1 MAVSNLER
9 VGKALELLNKG
20 LQPFVEREL
29 KTAYRDRWI
38 VEIEPSLHDTQRP
51 AAKAKGQALQWDTQ
65 ALLVVM
71 WDHWNAVFKNTL
83 GQAERTLV
91 SELRE
96 VRNRWAHQKAFT
108 TDDAYR
114 ALDSMVRL
122 LNAVSAPE
130 PAEAID
136 RIRQEVLRQRYE
148 EHVRREM
155 RQITEAPVE
164 GRPQAGLKPWR
175 EVVQPHPDVAGGRYL
190 QAEFMADL
198 WQVFCGAASDEYQNP
213 TEFFRRTYITE
224 GLRTLIAGALRRVNG
239 QAGEPVVDLQTNF
252 GGGKTHSMLALYHLF
267 SGAAAGQLPGLEEI
281 IRDAHASTPPRV
293 RRAVLVGTK
302 IPAGQPLRKPDG
314 TQVRTLWGELAWQL
328 GGRPTYD
335 LIRGADETG
344 TSPGDELRKVLGGDS
359 PCLILIDEWVAYA
372 RQLYGHGRELPGG
385 SLEAQFTFAQAL
397 TEVVKA
403 TPKALLVA
411 SLPVSEIEVGGEG
424 GKVALAE
431 LRSIIHRLEAAWRP
445 AGMEESFEIVRRR
458 LFQPITDPQL
468 FVARDAVV
476 RAFADLYRGQAQE
489 FPNECREG
497 DYERRLERAYPIHP
511 ELFERL
517 YQDWGSLEQF
527 QLTRGV
533 LRLLSSIIHLLWE
546 SGDRSLLI
554 LPAQVP
560 IDNTT
565 VQNELMRYLGDPWRA
580 VIERDV
586 DGPASLPLKLD
597 RESPNLGKYSAC
609 RRVART
615 IFLGSAPTHGTAHR
629 GLEDRRIRLGC
640 VQPGEPVGIFG
651 DALRRLADQATHLY
665 PDTGRYWYSTQPS
678 VKRIAD
684 DRAAQHARALDKVHA
699 DIETQIR
706 EQVKSRDRG
715 AFAGVHPFP
724 ATTGDVPDETEARL
738 VILGPE
744 YPHEAKQ
751 KASAALTL
759 AARILQERG
768 TAPRI
773 YANALVFLAANKARL
788 PDLEKAICYCHAWQS
803 ILNDKVA
810 LNLDE
815 HQKQQSEKQLEE
827 SQKTV
832 SVRIP
837 ETFSWLLVPTQSDP
851 QNQEITSQEMRLTG
865 AEPLVERAS
874 KRLTRDQF
882 LVTSLGGVNLRMEL
896 DRIPLWQGNHAL
908 LKQLAEFFARYLYL
922 PRLRD
927 SQVLVKAVEDGVG
940 LLTWQQDGFAY
951 ASAYDSTTG
960 RYRGLRVGVGVVVS
974 LDAQAVVVKPEV
986 AVRQFEAETPP
997 SPATPGVTP
1006 LPPGPGPFPP
1016 PSPKPEPPK
1025 LPTRF
1030 HGSVTLDATR
1040 LSRDAGKIAEE
1051 IVQHLTA
1058 QVGAQVEVTLEI
1070 EARVQAGVPESV
1082 ARTVLE
1088 NCRTLKFNSQS
1099 FESE

>member
-9 VGKALELLNKG
+9 VGKGLELLNKG

-29 KTAYRDRWI
+29 KAAYRDRWI
-38 VEIEPSLHDTQRP
+38 IEIEPSLHETQRP
-51 AAKAKGQALQWDTQ
+51 PAKGKAPAVPWDTQ
-65 ALLVVM
+65 ALPAVM

-122 LNAVSAPE
+122 LSAVSAPDQ
-130 PAEAID
+130 AEAID

-148 EHVRREM
+148 EQVRRET
-155 RQITEAPVE
+155 RQIAEAPIE
-164 GRPQAGLKPWR
+164 GRPLAGLKPWR
-175 EVVQPHPDVAGGRYL
+175 EIVQPHPDVAGGRYL

-198 WQVFCGAASDEYQNP
+198 WQVHCGTAGDEYKDP
-213 TEFFRRTYITE
+213 AEFFRRTYVTE

-267 SGAAAGQLPGLEEI
+267 SGTPPGQLPGLEEI
-281 IRDAHASTPPRV
+281 IRETGVTTPPRV

-328 GGRPTYD
+328 GGRQAYD
-335 LIRGADETG
+335 LIRSADETG
-344 TSPGDELRKVLGGDS
+344 TSPGDELRRVLDGDS

-397 TEVVKA
+397 TELVKSS
-403 TPKALLVA
+403 PKALLVA

-431 LRSIIHRLEAAWRP
+431 LRRILHRVEAAWRP

-458 LFQPITDPQL
+458 LFQPIADPQL

-476 RAFADLYRGQAQE
+476 RAFADLYRNQAQE

-497 DYERRLERAYPIHP
+497 DYERRLKGAYPIHP

-517 YQDWGSLEQF
+517 YQDWGSLEEF

-533 LRLLSSIIHLLWE
+533 LRLLAAVIHTLWE
-546 SGDRSLLI
+546 REDRSLLI

-560 IDNTT
+560 LDTT
-565 VQNELMRYLGDPWRA
+565 AVENELMRYLADPWRA

-597 RESPNLGKYSAC
+597 RDNPNLGRYSAC

-615 IFLGSAPTHGTAHR
+615 VFLGSAPTHGTARR

-640 VQPGEPVGIFG
+640 VQPGEQVGVFG
-651 DALRRLADQATHLY
+651 DALRRLAEQATHLY
-665 PDTGRYWYSTQPS
+665 TEAGRCWFSTQPT
-678 VKRIAD
+678 VNRVAE
-684 DRAAQHARALDKVHA
+684 DRAAQYGRALDKVYA
-699 DIETQIR
+699 EIEKQIR
-706 EQVKSRDRG
+706 DQLKTRQRG
-715 AFAGVHPFP
+715 ELAGVHAFP
-724 ATTGDVPDETEARL
+724 ATSGDVPDEMEARL
-738 VILGPE
+738 VMLGPE
-744 YPHEAKQ
+744 HPHEAKQ
-751 KASAALTL
+751 KASAALTV

-773 YANALVFLAANKARL
+773 YANTLVFLAADKSRL
-788 PDLEKAICYCHAWQS
+788 PDLEKAVCYCLAWQS
-803 ILNDKVA
+803 ILDDKVA

-815 HQKQQSEKQLEE
+815 HQKQHSERQLEE
-827 SQKTV
+827 SKKTV

-837 ETFSWLLVPTQSDP
+837 ETFCWLLVPSQSDP
-851 QNQEITSQEMRLTG
+851 QSQDTEWQEIRLAG

-874 KRLTRDQF
+874 KRLSRDQL
-882 LVTSLGGVNLRMEL
+882 LVTTLGGVNLKMEL
-896 DRIPLWQGNHAL
+896 DRIPLWRGDHVL
-908 LKQLAEFFARYLYL
+908 LKQLAEDFARYLYL

-927 SQVLVKAVEDGVG
+927 GQVLVRAVEDGVG
-940 LLTWQQDGFAY
+940 LLTWRQDSFGY
-951 ASAYDSTTG
+951 ASAFDSTAG
-960 RYRGLRVGVGVVVS
+960 RYRGLQAGVRSAVN

-986 AVRQFEAETPP
+986 AARQLEAEAPPVRTP
-997 SPATPGVTP
+997 PGVTP
-1006 LPPGPGPFPP
+1006 VPPRPGAGPTPP
-1016 PSPKPEPPK
+1016 PPPEPAK

-1030 HGSVTLDATR
+1030 HGSVKLDATR

-1051 IVQHLTA
+1051 VVQHLTS

-1070 EARVQAGVPESV
+1070 AARVPAGVPESV
-1082 ARTVLE
+1082 VRTVLE
-1088 NCRTLKFNSQS
+1088 NCRALRFNNPS